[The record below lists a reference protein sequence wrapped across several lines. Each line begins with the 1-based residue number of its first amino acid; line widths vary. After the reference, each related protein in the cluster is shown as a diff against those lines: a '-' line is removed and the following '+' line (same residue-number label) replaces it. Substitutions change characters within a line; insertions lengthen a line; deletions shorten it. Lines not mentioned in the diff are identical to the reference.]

1 MKYKILTSCL
11 SWFAIR
17 KLQLAHG
24 RAFNWQC
31 GRGIL
36 TFAMKVKD
44 DIAFIT
50 VFKKK

>member
-1 MKYKILTSCL
+1 M
-11 SWFAIR
+11 FAIR

-24 RAFNWQC
+24 RTFNWQC

-44 DIAFIT
+44 DIALI
-50 VFKKK
+50 VIFKKNIE